1 MSDCDCLG
9 HHSLDWFCDKFVT
22 HLILSNCRFLFG
34 NFQFHFLSENRKGQV
49 NLWFWSVLVVHF
61 YVYLVVEKL
70 IYQYL
75 TRGHAVGWKHSTEQ
89 ILPWRLSLP
98 NQIHKMCF
106 QFFCIL
112 LSVLLFNYLFQ
123 SCWSLPSV
131 LWCCWLGGRKGIR
144 PVKNGVV
151 GCWCGY
157 LSGARV
163 QTCIWPSWCHC
174 HTLSLATVKSRLVI
188 PFWYWLTRVV
198 PGKGPLNGCVCFKVV
213 G

>member
-34 NFQFHFLSENRKGQV
+34 NFQFYFLSENRKGQV

-75 TRGHAVGWKHSTEQ
+75 TRGHAVGWKDSTEQ

-131 LWCCWLGGRKGIR
+131 LWRCWLGGRKGIR
-144 PVKNGVV
+144 PVKNWVV

-157 LSGARV
+157 LSGVRA